1 MLKGFSWNL
10 LALVILFSFF
20 ILFYPSTTLEQI
32 DAVEVTADTVV
43 EEKDVVLLNYTL
55 YIKGED
61 GWVLDDKQNGTV
73 YVHDP
78 EDSTVP
84 SDIYKKYPDIHTPP
98 NRGFMDSLLGRK
110 AGDFWTEEILF
121 ISGKAFNNRSDRLY
135 GEDLFY
141 KIQLQKI
148 LVDAS
153 KAPLTLFDLPFF
165 TPLLFLFGLLLVIL
179 ITLRVQRFN
188 QTHNLFRLKTR
199 CFSCKGLANIRCGN
213 SGCNTP
219 YCKTCFVENNGCQVC
234 RSNTMV
240 PLK

>member
-1 MLKGFSWNL
+1 MLKGFSWQL
-10 LALVILFSFF
+10 LAITLFLSTFF
-20 ILFYPSTTLEQI
+20 LFCPSTALEQI
-32 DAVEVTADTVV
+32 EAVEVTPDTTV

-55 YIKGED
+55 
-61 GWVLDDKQNGTV
+61 WVDNIVDDKQNGTV

-98 NRGFMDSLLGRK
+98 NRGFMESLFGKK
-110 AGDFWTEEILF
+110 AGDIWTVTILF
-121 ISGKAFNNRSDRLY
+121 SSGKAFNNVSDRLY

-141 KIQLQKI
+141 EIHLQKI

-153 KAPLTLFDLPFF
+153 KAPVTLFDLPFF
-165 TPLLFLFGLLLVIL
+165 TPLLILFGLLLVIL
-179 ITLRVQRFN
+179 IALRIQRFN
-188 QTHNLFRLKTR
+188 RTRNIFGLKTR
-199 CFSCKGLANIRCGN
+199 CFTCKKLADIRCGN

-219 YCKTCFVENNGCQVC
+219 YCKKCFVENNGCQVC